1 MSSAVLPRS
10 RAPARAAVPRSR
22 DRRGER
28 ALFHRYHSLGDHS
41 AREDLAKRFMPLAR
55 QLARRHQNGREPL
68 EDLVQVASLGLV
80 KAIDRFDSSRG
91 TAFSSYAVPTISG
104 ELKRYF
110 RDSAWSAHVPRGMQ
124 ERVLA
129 VNGTIAR
136 LSRDLGRS
144 PSVQEVA
151 ATMDSDSETV
161 LEAMEA
167 SMAYDSVSLD
177 GPQRPD
183 GEEMGVSHAETI
195 GEEDPAYE
203 LVDYR
208 DATAAAMATLPKREQ
223 TVLRLRFVEGL
234 TQSEIGRRIGV
245 SQMHVSRLKRRALKQ
260 LHEQV

>member
-1 MSSAVLPRS
+1 VSAIGV
-10 RAPARAAVPRSR
+10 APPTSAAARTHPAAAGRHA
-22 DRRGER
+22 ER
-28 ALFHRYHSLGDHS
+28 LLFDRYHRLGDHS
-41 AREDLAKRFMPLAR
+41 ARDDLAKRFMPLAR

-144 PSVQEVA
+144 PSVHEVA
-151 ATMDSDSETV
+151 AAMNCGSEVV

-177 GPQRPD
+177 GPRRPD
-183 GEEMGVSHAETI
+183 GEEEGASYAETV
-195 GEEDPAYE
+195 GEEDPEYE

-208 DATAAAMATLPKREQ
+208 DATAVAMATLPKREQ

-234 TQSEIGRRIGV
+234 TQSEIGERIGV